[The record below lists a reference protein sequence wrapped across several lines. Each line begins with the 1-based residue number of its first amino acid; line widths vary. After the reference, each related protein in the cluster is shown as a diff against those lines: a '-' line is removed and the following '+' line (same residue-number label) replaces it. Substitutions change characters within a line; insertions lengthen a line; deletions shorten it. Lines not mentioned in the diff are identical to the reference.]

1 MITPIVGNIQPFHH
15 KVAMSVQMTD
25 PAHDGSHRRDHLLSI
40 DDNDVVI
47 GGDSGSEADVIVV
60 AGGGTRRLRSYQ
72 RISVSR
78 DGPSHRYDQLTP
90 PRNRSDHHDD
100 DDDAQPRLLGGRRC
114 LAGGKCCLLIAA
126 FVVVVCLVVVE
137 LVPPSLFLAIRGGAF
152 DSLLLA
158 TVQVV
163 LLALLCVFVVLLGIV
178 GGTGADW
185 ATPRLV
191 VGCGGSYLSTADV
204 WLIALNIL
212 PPAAWALASYWT
224 ETGEGESSSSSS
236 SSRNIIRFLRIVDGI
251 GVVTARLARLDL
263 AVSILL
269 SSRGHSTWL
278 LQATAGWLGLPET
291 MSLHQS
297 SGWWCVA
304 QSAVHS
310 ISYLIFYYLEGGF
323 ESIRFNC
330 FPVPDSRPGGCGEI
344 NRLGLVNFL
353 GLVAFAAA
361 MVPFLFVPALPWFRS
376 SGYYHVFQ
384 RIHILA
390 AIAFVFA
397 SALHDLPVLTFAI
410 PGIADWLIGRW
421 REFRRCRR
429 LTARARLLIETS
441 GPWVELAIDR
451 SRLMRN
457 RRRRPSPRGE
467 WALLRVPALG
477 GEVHPFTVATFPS
490 SSSIVTALITTKGG
504 NWTRELAALAATDGD
519 GGSELEV
526 DLYGPFE
533 SGGGDWSLIYE
544 PALLLIV
551 GGTGIFGYLPAF
563 AAEMNKNQFLHLVWC
578 VKTMSDYRELAAMLP
593 SQDRRV
599 MITVFVTDEHF
610 RVDIVGDSCVDDATT
625 ASEAQSDFGIEG
637 SRCQEMM
644 DNIDRQEKSIDCQR
658 PEAFASLATALS
670 GLAFIRWGWTGIKTV
685 LLPIKPSSLMSYMLW
700 WRLMP
705 VVYVLAVVTI
715 TTVLSSWLA
724 NLLTRRNRGAESFL
738 SSNRGRSP
746 VDLLNYCGEGESHRV
761 GVQECDDN
769 ACPRDE
775 CGRHFQAGRPDLT
788 TLVRSAAES
797 AARRMAGRLMVVVCG
812 PTELLQ
818 SSQNAVTLIR
828 EEGCGVRLC
837 FSGTDSRW

>member
-1 MITPIVGNIQPFHH
+1 
-15 KVAMSVQMTD
+15 MTD
-25 PAHDGSHRRDHLLSI
+25 AVHDGSHRRDHLLSI
-40 DDNDVVI
+40 DDDDVVI

-60 AGGGTRRLRSYQ
+60 AEGGTRRLRSYQ
-72 RISVSR
+72 RSSVSR
-78 DGPSHRYDQLTP
+78 DGPSHRYDQLSP
-90 PRNRSDHHDD
+90 PRNRSDHYDD

-114 LAGGKCCLLIAA
+114 LASGKCCLLIAA
-126 FVVVVCLVVVE
+126 FVVVCLVVVE
-137 LVPPSLFLAIRGGAF
+137 LVPPSLFLVVGGGGF
-152 DSLLLA
+152 GSLDRA

-178 GGTGADW
+178 GGTGAEW
-185 ATPRLV
+185 ATPRVV
-191 VGCGGSYLSTADV
+191 VGCGGVYLSTADV

-212 PPAAWALASYWT
+212 PPAAWAVASCWT
-224 ETGEGESSSSSS
+224 ETGGGESSSSSS
-236 SSRNIIRFLRIVDGI
+236 SSRNSIRFLGIVDGI

-310 ISYLIFYYLEGGF
+310 ISYLLFYYLEGGV
-323 ESIRFNC
+323 ETVLFNC
-330 FPVPDSRPGGCGEI
+330 FPVADPRPGGCGEI
-344 NRLGLVNFL
+344 NRLGLVNFF
-353 GLVAFAAA
+353 GLVAFTAA
-361 MVPFLFVPALPWFRS
+361 MVPFLVVPALPWFRS

-390 AIAFVFA
+390 AIAFVVA

-410 PGIADWLIGRW
+410 PGIADWLIGW

-429 LTARARLLIETS
+429 LTARARLLAETS
-441 GPWVELAIDR
+441 GPWVELAIG
-451 SRLMRN
+451 LRN
-457 RRRRPSPRGE
+457 RRRRLAPRGE

-504 NWTRELAALAATDGD
+504 NWTRELKALAATDGN

-533 SGGGDWSLIYE
+533 SGGGDWSLINE

-563 AAEMNKNQFLHLVWC
+563 AAEEVSAMNKNRFLHLVWC
-578 VKTMSDYRELAAMLP
+578 VKTMADYRELAAMLP
-593 SQDRRV
+593 SQDRGV
-599 MITVFVTDEHF
+599 MITVFVTDGHS
-610 RVDIVGDSCVDDATT
+610 RVDVVGDSCVNDATA
-625 ASEAQSDFGIEG
+625 ASEAPCVNAECQSDFGIEG

-644 DNIDRQEKSIDCQR
+644 DNIDRPEKCIDCQR

-670 GLAFIRWGWTGIKTV
+670 GLAFIRWGWTGISTV
-685 LLPIKPSSLMSYMLW
+685 LLPIKPSSLISYMLW

-715 TTVLSSWLA
+715 TTVLGSWLA

-738 SSNRGRSP
+738 SSNGGRSP
-746 VDLLNYCGEGESHRV
+746 VDLMNYCGEGESHRAD
-761 GVQECDDN
+761 VQECDDN

-812 PTELLQ
+812 PPTLLQ

-837 FSGTDSRW
+837 FSGTDSSW